1 MALFNFSKRTQAFED
16 FDKNISSEELLKRLK
31 LIFTNVTDLG
41 DDFIRIEDLAIDVW
55 HEKGGSFV
63 FNTKFKLPD
72 FMQNVSDDDIIKCC
86 NDINNEDLLTCSFY
100 KTDDLIRVLSFRDHE
115 YFIRNIAEMNQLVI
129 AFSRS
134 VDMTFKDLEKKFGKN
149 ENNSQKD
156 GE

>member
-1 MALFNFSKRTQAFED
+1 MALFNFLKKQAFED
-16 FDKNISSEELLKRLK
+16 FDKNITSEELLKRLK
-31 LIFTNVTDLG
+31 LIFTNVTVLG
-41 DDFIRIEDLAIDVW
+41 DDFIRIEDLAIDIW
-55 HEKGGSFV
+55 HEKGGYFL
-63 FNTKFKLPD
+63 FITKFKLQD

-86 NDINNEDLLTCSFY
+86 NDINNENLLTCSFH
-100 KTDDLIRVLSFRDHE
+100 KTDDSIRVLAFRDHE
-115 YFIRNIAEMNQLVI
+115 YFIRNIAEINQLAI

>member
-16 FDKNISSEELLKRLK
+16 FDENISSVELLNRLK
-31 LIFTNVTDLG
+31 FIFTNVTDLG
-41 DDFIRIEDLAIDVW
+41 DAFIRIEDLAIDIW
-55 HEKGGSFV
+55 HEKGSLFI
-63 FNTKFKLPD
+63 FEAKFELPD
-72 FMQNVSDDDIIKCC
+72 FMQNASDDDIIKFC
-86 NDINNEDLLTCSFY
+86 NEINNQKLITCYFY
-100 KTDDLIRVLSFRDHE
+100 KTDDSIRVLAFRNAE
-115 YFIRNIAEMNQLVI
+115 FFIRNIAEINQLVI